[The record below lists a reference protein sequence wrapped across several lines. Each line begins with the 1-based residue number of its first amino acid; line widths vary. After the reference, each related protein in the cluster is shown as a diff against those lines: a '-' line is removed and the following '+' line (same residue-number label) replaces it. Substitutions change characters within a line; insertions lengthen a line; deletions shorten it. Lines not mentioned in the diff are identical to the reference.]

1 MKKFVKEHLV
11 SVILMLVWIYPLI
24 LFCNNPN
31 KIYIMDV
38 LFIPSIVITAELT
51 YFIVKRR
58 YRT

>member
-38 LFIPSIVITAELT
+38 IFIHSIVITAE
-51 YFIVKRR
+51 
-58 YRT
+58 